1 MLRNKK
7 MSVVVTAGPT
17 REKIDPIRFISN
29 YSTGRF
35 GYEIAG
41 EAKRIG
47 WRVTL
52 ISGPVALEAPKG
64 VKLIRVESALQ
75 MRDAVERRIK
85 GADCLIMAAAVS
97 DWRVK
102 SPAMAKIKRRRGEV
116 NLKLIENPDIIA
128 RVDRRKKR
136 PILVGFALETADLE
150 KNALN
155 KLRDKK
161 LDIII
166 ANKYDRNNNAFG
178 DRKTSVLIIDRF
190 GDRAIVK
197 SRTKPCL
204 AKIILDKISNFNI

>member
-52 ISGPVALEAPKG
+52 ISGPVALETPKG
-64 VKLIRVESALQ
+64 VKLVRVESALE

-97 DWRVK
+97 DWRAR
-102 SPAMAKIKRRRGEV
+102 SPARAKIKRCRGGII
-116 NLKLIENPDIIA
+116 LKLIENPDIIA
-128 RVDRRKKR
+128 SLAKKKGM
-136 PILVGFALETADLE
+136 ISVGFALETSDLE

-161 LDIII
+161 LDIIV
-166 ANKYDRNNNAFG
+166 ANRSTKDNSAFG
-178 DRKTSVLIIDRF
+178 DVLTSVLVIDRF
-190 GDRAIVK
+190 GNRAVIRG
-197 SRTKPCL
+197 RTKSCL